1 MKDATENSNLILWC
15 MVLLVLGFSLAN
27 TARADVLDAKFLS
40 IRMTPNPIVAN
51 EKGRALIQVQNTGT
65 SRWDGSCRLKVVIY
79 RAPSGGMT
87 ERDDLVPD
95 PHKLRVE
102 KQFINPGEKTEF
114 EYDFVGPDWTG
125 DYILK
130 MTMAKGNSEF
140 GDVETVTLKVQP
152 GQFDSK
158 MEYRDITI
166 QGAKKVGSTYELN
179 RNDSYTVK
187 IAIQNSGQALWKV
200 GDVTLRTEA
209 ESADRR
215 TISNGTLAMG
225 NLNLKWAV
233 PGGEAYSHTYTIR
246 TNVPPGKYEL
256 TYFLAKSGSV
266 FGDTVSIMV
275 NVIDR

>member
-1 MKDATENSNLILWC
+1 MKKAKNKIVLVFQIL
-15 MVLLVLGFSLAN
+15 VLLLVGASASS
-27 TARADVLDAKFLS
+27 ARADVLDAKFLS
-40 IRMTPNPIVAN
+40 IRMTPNPIEAN
-51 EKGRALIQVQNTGT
+51 EKGKALIQVENTGT
-65 SRWDGSCRLKVVIY
+65 SRWDGSCRLKVVIF

-95 PHKLRVE
+95 PHKLRLE
-102 KQFINPGEKTEF
+102 KQFVNPGEKTEF

-130 MTMAKGNSEF
+130 LTMAKGNNEF
-140 GDVETVTLKVQP
+140 GDAETVTVKVQA

-158 MEYRDITI
+158 MEYRDISI
-166 QGAKKVGSTYELN
+166 QGAKKVGSTYELS
-179 RNDSYTVK
+179 RNDTYTVK

-200 GDVTLRTEA
+200 GEVTLRTEA

-233 PGGEAYSHTYTIR
+233 PGGEAYSHNYTIR
-246 TNVPPGKYEL
+246 ANVPPGKYEL
-256 TYFLAKSGSV
+256 TYFLTKRGSV
-266 FGDTVSIMV
+266 FGDTVSILV